1 MTAPTRSG
9 AAGAAARPQAVR
21 FAALGDS
28 LTEGVGSPCADGWR
42 GWTALLAPALAS
54 DPALVAHHNLAA
66 SGALAADLTLT
77 QLPAALALE
86 PQFAA
91 VVIGGNDTLR
101 AGFDIARTA
110 AALDTTLRALVDR
123 GAVPL
128 TACLPDPGLLLG
140 LPAALARPLERRMA
154 AVNAVVHELSH
165 RYRAV
170 HLHLAGLPWLRER
183 ALLSAD
189 RLHPSPAGHL
199 LIARQF
205 HLLLAESGHRVGPPP
220 SAVQAPPPPGRA
232 ADLWWLATRG
242 TAWLARRSVDL
253 LPGLLALA
261 AVESAH
267 RLRGT
272 APALDARSRAATAAA
287 LADLPV
293 PP

>member
-1 MTAPTRSG
+1 MTAPTRP
-9 AAGAAARPQAVR
+9 APAEAAARPEAVR

-28 LTEGVGSPCADGWR
+28 LTEGVGSPCGDGWR
-42 GWTALLAPALAS
+42 GWTALLAPALAP

-66 SGALAADLTLT
+66 SGALATDLTER
-77 QLPAALALE
+77 QLPGALALR

-110 AALDTTLRALVDR
+110 AALDAALRALVGQ

-128 TACLPDPGLLLG
+128 TACLPSPGLLLG
-140 LPAALARPLERRMA
+140 LPGALARPLARRMA
-154 AVNAVVHELSH
+154 AVNAVVHELSLRH
-165 RYRAV
+165 RAI
-170 HLHLAGLPWLRER
+170 HLHLAELPWLDER

-199 LIARQF
+199 LIARRF
-205 HLLLAESGHRVGPPP
+205 HALLAESGHRVGPPP
-220 SAVQAPPPPGRA
+220 AAVQAPPPPGRA

-261 AVESAH
+261 AAESAH
-267 RLRGT
+267 RLCGT
-272 APALDARSRAATAAA
+272 APALDVRSRAATEAA
-287 LADLPV
+287 LAALP